1 MWWVTNFNSQPVDV
15 IAIDHLPTL
24 VPREAS
30 DKFVEDLLPTLL
42 ELQNREESVVWK
54 EAEKIYWDKVATL

>member
-1 MWWVTNFNSQPVDV
+1 M

-30 DKFVEDLLPTLL
+30 EKFVEDLLPTLL
-42 ELQNREESVVWK
+42 ELPNRERSEVWK
-54 EAEKIYWDKVATL
+54 EAERIYWDKVATLPK